1 MDAVQ
6 WTVIITAIG
15 FFVAMSAVMHLSTT
29 WLKNELKA
37 ALRQDI
43 AEFKLDMAARRVE
56 FKRDRIKRLTEFKR
70 DGSKSSSDS
79 GDRI

>member
-56 FKRDRIKRLTEFKR
+56 FKRD
-70 DGSKSSSDS
+70 GSKSSSDS